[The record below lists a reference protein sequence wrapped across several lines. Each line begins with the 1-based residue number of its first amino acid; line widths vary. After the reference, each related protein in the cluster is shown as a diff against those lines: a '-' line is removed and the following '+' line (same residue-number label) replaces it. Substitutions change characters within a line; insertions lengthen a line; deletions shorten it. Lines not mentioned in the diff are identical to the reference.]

1 MQVQTEWNFFPWS
14 HWLEV
19 PADVS
24 YTRIEKPMINLA
36 YKLSVIFGLSASL
49 WFMTGC
55 QQPSFVNLTSKNLS
69 QNPSGIYTLQ
79 TEVDIQDRKVVKES
93 VEVYLVVGGETLAM
107 TQDPLNPNLWSC
119 DYKLPQGFDE
129 ATYYFI
135 AKYSSKL
142 ESGGLVDR
150 EKLSDLQVFRLENRY
165 VGNLASYRGP
175 VGVEI
180 AVQGRGFTKY
190 DSITLGGEET
200 TTRYLSENELR
211 FTIPALPAGI
221 DYPVQLIG
229 GPHGAL
235 DVGNFRID
243 ESQLGVVPTSLEIQS
258 GDSATLLFKIDYEA
272 SAGGLPVDVK
282 TNVPDSVIMPEA
294 IIAEGDKT
302 VNIPIRGGSPGE
314 GKLII
319 TAPGYD
325 SVEVQ
330 IKVSE

>member
-1 MQVQTEWNFFPWS
+1 M
-14 HWLEV
+14 
-19 PADVS
+19 
-24 YTRIEKPMINLA
+24 
-36 YKLSVIFGLSASL
+36 
-49 WFMTGC
+49 
-55 QQPSFVNLTSKNLS
+55 
-69 QNPSGIYTLQ
+69 
-79 TEVDIQDRKVVKES
+79 KES
-93 VEVYLVVGGETLAM
+93 VEVFLVVGGETLAM

-142 ESGGLVDR
+142 ESGSLVER

-235 DVGNFRID
+235 DIGNFRID

-302 VNIPIRGGSPGE
+302 VNLS
-314 GKLII
+314 LIHI
-319 TAPGYD
+319 
-325 SVEVQ
+325 
-330 IKVSE
+330 